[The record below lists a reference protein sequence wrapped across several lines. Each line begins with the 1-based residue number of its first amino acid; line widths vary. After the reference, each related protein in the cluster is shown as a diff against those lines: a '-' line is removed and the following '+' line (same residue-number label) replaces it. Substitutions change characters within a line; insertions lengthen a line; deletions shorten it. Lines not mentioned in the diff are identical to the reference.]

1 MLSKTSK
8 FQHDFLVNS
17 IEIIDRKGHE
27 FTYKISMVSSNWLN
41 CIANIDYSNYAGEPT
56 DVCDLIKTMLVANG
70 LKIHKKSF
78 DEIHSGVK
86 I

>member
-1 MLSKTSK
+1 
-8 FQHDFLVNS
+8 
-17 IEIIDRKGHE
+17 
-27 FTYKISMVSSNWLN
+27 MVSANWLN
-41 CIANIDYSNYAGEPT
+41 CIANIDYSNYAEDPT